1 MIWDT
6 TKYYLTYDNLFREI
20 YVKKIKS
27 TRKTFFSII
36 EKISKENFNNVDW
49 WVSPIGERNNYSTKL
64 FHYLC
69 IIETIEVLYKK
80 KIPLELII
88 LENYNLISIL
98 KKKYPKFNFKY
109 KNKKR
114 SSRLIITVIQHFII
128 FFLSKLFMKKKLKNL
143 NQKTILVDKFVS
155 SPDLSEDRYYNNFF
169 EKNPDA
175 IYFPT
180 LVNIKLS
187 VIINLI
193 LQIQK
198 SKKYFNKFDLLTF
211 RDFLHSIFY
220 IFRRKKIIIKKINF
234 KNIILSNLIYEEIG
248 SNNNLNASIIGIQ
261 NYLFSKKLAE
271 KKIIIK
277 KMINWFENTAV
288 DKGLNF
294 GFNKF
299 LKKILLIGYQG
310 FTSYKEFMS
319 LDPVDYENK
328 YNVLPKKIVCIG
340 KNLISSKTEFTK
352 NHKIILGPAL
362 RFGSVYEK
370 LNYKKKHINSVLLNL
385 NLDYQNSN
393 LMIQNILKT
402 DFYNK
407 YNGKIYIKS
416 HPLFK
421 SNQIFN
427 LKNKNNIYFVKGDI
441 YKIAS
446 SFNVAISSGATS
458 SIHETI
464 VAGCKIC
471 FPFDNFTDAYSLKM
485 TCAPLETFKVCKTI
499 SELSDYLIKNTQKSS
514 IKNTNILNYK
524 KKIFNKL
531 SLQNSSIL
539 R

>member
-6 TKYYLTYDNLFREI
+6 TKYYLTYDKLFREI

-49 WVSPIGERNNYSTKL
+49 WVSPIGERSNYSTKL

-80 KIPLELII
+80 KIPLECII
-88 LENYNLISIL
+88 LENFNLISIF
-98 KKKYPKFNFKY
+98 KKKYPRFNFKY

-114 SSRLIITVIQHFII
+114 SSGLIITIIQHFII
-128 FFLSKLFMKKKLKNL
+128 FLSSKLFMTKKLKNL

-155 SPDLSEDRYYNNFF
+155 SSDLSEDRYYNNFF

-187 VIINLI
+187 IIINLI
-193 LQIQK
+193 LKIQK

-220 IFRRKKIIIKKINF
+220 IMRRKKIIIKKIYF
-234 KNIILSNLIYEEIG
+234 KNINLSNLIYEEIS

-261 NYLFSKKLAE
+261 NYLFSKRLAE

-319 LDPVDYENK
+319 LDPVDYEYK
-328 YNVLPKKIVCIG
+328 YNV
-340 KNLISSKTEFTK
+340 
-352 NHKIILGPAL
+352 
-362 RFGSVYEK
+362 
-370 LNYKKKHINSVLLNL
+370 
-385 NLDYQNSN
+385 
-393 LMIQNILKT
+393 
-402 DFYNK
+402 
-407 YNGKIYIKS
+407 
-416 HPLFK
+416 
-421 SNQIFN
+421 
-427 LKNKNNIYFVKGDI
+427 
-441 YKIAS
+441 
-446 SFNVAISSGATS
+446 
-458 SIHETI
+458 
-464 VAGCKIC
+464 
-471 FPFDNFTDAYSLKM
+471 
-485 TCAPLETFKVCKTI
+485 
-499 SELSDYLIKNTQKSS
+499 
-514 IKNTNILNYK
+514 
-524 KKIFNKL
+524 
-531 SLQNSSIL
+531 
-539 R
+539 